1 MITTRTMDALVPAN
15 SLFVA
20 AARNGAPPTAQD
32 KNKMEDLQTL
42 SLFPEAPRGARLDA
56 ASKATSPSNHGS
68 PPKPRAAPLSQQ
80 RSTATAAQRLARSGK
95 LRLSGTSLPS
105 YFADG
110 AVPGST
116 NSALAS
122 PGSKRLFKGLAI
134 GTGVVGT
141 MAVAA
146 GIVDAFAENKLHG
159 ECAHD
164 NVSSRGAEAASEHC
178 VWWENFDSVWAYV
191 SIATLLGAGAGLCA
205 TGWFLTPA
213 ARFFFLG
220 AGLLL
225 LAAAALATVGQVR
238 RHDLYKTCGRKSE
251 YTTERCRNL
260 DHTAYWMFRSVGEI
274 LVRGIIVLI
283 SGIFLAIMR
292 A

>member
-1 MITTRTMDALVPAN
+1 
-15 SLFVA
+15 
-20 AARNGAPPTAQD
+20 
-32 KNKMEDLQTL
+32 MEDLQTL
-42 SLFPEAPRGARLDA
+42 SLFPEAPRGAALDV
-56 ASKATSPSNHGS
+56 ASSPSS
-68 PPKPRAAPLSQQ
+68 PPKPQTVHVDTPSQP

-110 AVPGST
+110 AASPA
-116 NSALAS
+116 SALSS
-122 PGSKRLFKGLAI
+122 PLRSKRLFKGLAI

-164 NVSSRGAEAASEHC
+164 NVSSRGAEAASPHC

-213 ARFFFLG
+213 A
-220 AGLLL
+220 
-225 LAAAALATVGQVR
+225 
-238 RHDLYKTCGRKSE
+238 
-251 YTTERCRNL
+251 
-260 DHTAYWMFRSVGEI
+260 
-274 LVRGIIVLI
+274 
-283 SGIFLAIMR
+283 
-292 A
+292 